1 MAYTNVG
8 GTGISLVRNG
18 KLIFAV
24 GEISAVP
31 LGEDFVVRTPFD
43 LALAAQKIFRGR
55 DPKFQ
60 FLEFPLEI
68 TYCGK
73 PRVVYGA
80 SLQMDG
86 YHVAVMHGFRMGEP
100 GTPECAAI
108 SHDESCDYIAAT
120 SFARLLSLQD

>member
-1 MAYTNVG
+1 LEEQGYRY
-8 GTGISLVRNG
+8 RNG

-31 LGEDFVVRTPFD
+31 LGEDFVRTPVD
-43 LALAAQKIFRGR
+43 LALAAQEIFRGR

-73 PRVVYGA
+73 PRVVCSA

-86 YHVAVMHGFRMGEP
+86 YHVAVIHGFRMGEP

-108 SHDESCDYIAAT
+108 SHDESCDYIVDIFRDVT
-120 SFARLLSLQD
+120 